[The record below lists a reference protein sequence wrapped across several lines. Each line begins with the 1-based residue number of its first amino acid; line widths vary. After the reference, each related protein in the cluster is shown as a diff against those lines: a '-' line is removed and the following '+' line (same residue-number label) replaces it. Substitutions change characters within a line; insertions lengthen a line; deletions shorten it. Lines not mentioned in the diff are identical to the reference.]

1 MTFLILVYRLGM
13 PKSKSRKK
21 DPVYIP
27 DEVANMV
34 PLPKE
39 SPKWLA
45 PLMLTGFLVGLV
57 WIVTYYVSNT
67 SYPIP
72 HIGAWNM
79 VIGFGFIAGGFS
91 LATKWR

>member
-1 MTFLILVYRLGM
+1 M
-13 PKSKSRKK
+13 PKSRSRKK
-21 DPVYIP
+21 EPVYIP
-27 DEVANMV
+27 DEVVHAA
-34 PLPKE
+34 PLPEE
-39 SPKWLA
+39 SPTWLA
-45 PLMLTGFLVGLV
+45 PLMVTAFLIGLA

-79 VIGFGFIAGGFS
+79 VVGFGFIAAGFT

>member
-1 MTFLILVYRLGM
+1 M

-27 DEVANMV
+27 DEVAHAA

-39 SPKWLA
+39 SPKLLA
-45 PLMLTGFLVGLV
+45 PLMLAGFLAGLV

-67 SYPIP
+67 HYPIP
-72 HIGAWNM
+72 GIGAWNM
-79 VIGFGFIAGGFS
+79 VIGFGFIAGGFT

>member
-1 MTFLILVYRLGM
+1 MTFSILVYLLLM

-27 DEVANMV
+27 EAVAHAA

-39 SPKWLA
+39 SPQWLA
-45 PLMLTGFLVGLV
+45 PLMLAGFLIGLV

-67 SYPIP
+67 HYPIP

-79 VIGFGFIAGGFS
+79 VIGFGFIAAGFS

>member
-1 MTFLILVYRLGM
+1 MTFLILVYLLRM

-27 DEVANMV
+27 DEVANAA

-45 PLMLTGFLVGLV
+45 PLMLTGFLIGLA

-67 SYPIP
+67 QYPIP

>member
-1 MTFLILVYRLGM
+1 M
-13 PKSKSRKK
+13 PKSRSRKK

-27 DEVANMV
+27 DEFAHVGETY
-34 PLPKE
+34 KE
-39 SPKWLA
+39 SPAWLA
-45 PLMLTGFLVGLV
+45 PLMVTAFLAGLI
-57 WIVTYYVSNT
+57 WIVIFYISST

-79 VIGFGFIAGGFS
+79 VIGFGFIAAGFT

>member
-1 MTFLILVYRLGM
+1 M
-13 PKSKSRKK
+13 PKSRSRKK

-27 DEVANMV
+27 DELAHLV
-34 PLPKE
+34 PPPSE
-39 SPKWLA
+39 SPRWLA
-45 PLMLTGFLVGLV
+45 PAMLVGFLAGLA
-57 WIVTYYVSNT
+57 WIVAYYVSNT

-79 VIGFGFIAGGFS
+79 VIGFAFIASGFT

>member
-1 MTFLILVYRLGM
+1 MVYLLLM
-13 PKSKSRKK
+13 PKSHGRKK

-27 DEVANMV
+27 EKVAHAA

-45 PLMLTGFLVGLV
+45 PAMLAGFLVGLV
-57 WIVTYYVSNT
+57 WIVIYYVSNT
-67 SYPIP
+67 SYPLP

-79 VIGFGFIAGGFS
+79 VIGFAFIAGGFT
-91 LATKWR
+91 LATRWR